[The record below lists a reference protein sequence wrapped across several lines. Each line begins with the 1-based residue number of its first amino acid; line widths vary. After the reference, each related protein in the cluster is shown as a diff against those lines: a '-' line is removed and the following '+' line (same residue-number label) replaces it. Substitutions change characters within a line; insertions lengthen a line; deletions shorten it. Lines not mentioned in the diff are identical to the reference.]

1 MLVTTPVILSILMIY
16 GVMGYT
22 GIWLG
27 VGTSMFASIAIGLG
41 IDFAVHT
48 AERMQSLESKM
59 LSAKEQVFALYEST
73 GRALLF
79 NALALTLGFGVLVTS
94 KVVPLI
100 KFGSLVAVAI
110 SSSFVFSLLI
120 IPAVMVLMR
129 KK

>member
-1 MLVTTPVILSILMIY
+1 
-16 GVMGYT
+16 
-22 GIWLG
+22 
-27 VGTSMFASIAIGLG
+27 MFTSIAIGLG

-48 AERMQSLESKM
+48 SERMQSLESKM

-120 IPAVMVLMR
+120 IPAVMVVMR
-129 KK
+129 RK